1 MRYVSPCW
9 MCGLNGYQTSRQG
22 FRFYCKDC
30 EVYWNDRR
38 CAVFWE
44 DPRTVGL

>member
-1 MRYVSPCW
+1 